1 MTTAMAILNESAG
14 AALVSGLGAPSFEHY
29 VAGPAQHLLAVIIGG
44 APTVGAAIGAFL
56 ALWFAARIARIVTV
70 RVLQLVK
77 LDDAIDETLISRI
90 FSGLGEGSTPS
101 KALGAIVYAAI
112 LLMAG
117 AASADIL
124 GLPAVRGALWA
135 VLGYLPKLGA
145 ALAVLGVGGYVARI
159 ARKAVSGVMKELKSP
174 FAGIA
179 ESLTEGVIML
189 VTITVCVNQLGADLS
204 FITNNLAVI
213 LGALIATA
221 AFLFAW
227 AMRRPAEEIIANYYL
242 RRLVRIGDQVTF
254 AETEGTV
261 DRFAA
266 LGLVLKDS
274 EGCEHFIP
282 ARHVLN
288 GLQRTQS
295 VSFGRPSK

>member
-1 MTTAMAILNESAG
+1 MTTATVNEWALG
-14 AALVSGLGAPSFEHY
+14 AAAASAPSPSLARF
-29 VAGPAQHLLAVIIGG
+29 VAEPAQRAVAEIALR
-44 APTVGAAIGAFL
+44 APTVAAAIGAFV
-56 ALWFAARIARIVTV
+56 ALWLVAKVARVLTV
-70 RVLQLVK
+70 RLLGLVR
-77 LDDAIDETLISRI
+77 LDDAVEGTLISRI
-90 FSGLGEGSTPS
+90 FSSLGEDSTPA
-101 KALGAIVYAAI
+101 KALGTILYVAIVVMAA
-112 LLMAG
+112 
-117 AASADIL
+117 AAAADIL
-124 GLPAVRGALWA
+124 GLPAVRAALWA
-135 VLGYLPKLGA
+135 VLAYLPKLGA
-145 ALAVLGVGGYVARI
+145 ALAVLGVGGYVARS
-159 ARKAVSGVMKELKSP
+159 ARRAVAGVMKELKSP

-213 LGALIATA
+213 VGLFIATA

-242 RRLVRIGDQVTF
+242 RRLVRIGDQVTL
-254 AETEGTV
+254 ANTEGTV

-266 LGLVLKDS
+266 LGLVLKDA

-282 ARHVLN
+282 ARHVLD

-295 VSFGRPSK
+295 AILVRPSK

>member
-1 MTTAMAILNESAG
+1 MTDCALTLLASAG
-14 AALVSGLGAPSFEHY
+14 TSPLVDRFVLAPAEHALTTIVG
-29 VAGPAQHLLAVIIGG
+29 I
-44 APTVGAAIGAFL
+44 APTVAAAIGAFV
-56 ALWFAARIARIVTV
+56 ALWLLARVARLVTV
-70 RVLQLVK
+70 RLLRLVK
-77 LDDAIDETLISRI
+77 LDEAIEETLISRI
-90 FSGLGEGSTPS
+90 FSSLGEGSTPS
-101 KALGAIVYAAI
+101 KVLGTIAYFAIV
-112 LLMAG
+112 LMG
-117 AASADIL
+117 AAAAADIL
-124 GLPAVRGALWA
+124 GLPAVRGAIWA
-135 VLGYLPKLGA
+135 VLGYLPKLAA
-145 ALAVLGVGGYVARI
+145 ALAVLGVGGYVARV
-159 ARKAVSGVMKELKSP
+159 ARRAVAGVMKELRSP

-242 RRLVRIGDQVTF
+242 RRLVRIGDQVTL
-254 AETEGTV
+254 ATIEGTV

-282 ARHVLN
+282 AHHVLD
-288 GLQRTQS
+288 GFERTQS
-295 VSFGRPSK
+295 AQLARPNK

>member
-1 MTTAMAILNESAG
+1 MTTAILNESAW
-14 AALVSGLGAPSFEHY
+14 GLGATPGMPTFEHY
-29 VAGPAQHLLAVIIGG
+29 VAGPAQHALTVIVSG
-44 APTVGAAIGAFL
+44 APTLAGAIGAFL
-56 ALWFAARIARIVTV
+56 ALWIVARVARVITV
-70 RVLQLVK
+70 RVLKLVK
-77 LDDAIDETLISRI
+77 LDEAIDETLISRI
-90 FSGLGEGSTPS
+90 FSSLGEGSTPS
-101 KALGAIVYAAI
+101 SALGTLVYFAI
-112 LLMAG
+112 LLMA
-117 AASADIL
+117 AASAADIL

-135 VLGYLPKLGA
+135 VLGYLPRLGA
-145 ALAVLGVGGYVARI
+145 ALAVLGVGGYVARL
-159 ARKAVSGVMKELKSP
+159 ARRAVAGVMKELKSP

-179 ESLTEGVIML
+179 ESLTESVIML
-189 VTITVCVNQLGADLS
+189 VAVTVCVNQLGADLS

-242 RRLVRIGDQVTF
+242 RRLVRIGDVVTL
-254 AETEGTV
+254 ANVEGTA

-282 ARHVLN
+282 ARHVLD
-288 GLQRTQS
+288 GFQRTQS
-295 VSFGRPSK
+295 ASLGRPSK

>member
-1 MTTAMAILNESAG
+1 MG
-14 AALVSGLGAPSFEHY
+14 A
-29 VAGPAQHLLAVIIGG
+29 
-44 APTVGAAIGAFL
+44 
-56 ALWFAARIARIVTV
+56 
-70 RVLQLVK
+70 
-77 LDDAIDETLISRI
+77 
-90 FSGLGEGSTPS
+90 
-101 KALGAIVYAAI
+101 
-112 LLMAG
+112 

-124 GLPAVRGALWA
+124 GLPAVRGAIWA
-135 VLGYLPKLGA
+135 VLGYLPKLAA
-145 ALAVLGVGGYVARI
+145 ALAVLGVGGYVARV
-159 ARKAVSGVMKELKSP
+159 ARRAVAGVMKELKSP

-221 AFLFAW
+221 ALLFAW

-242 RRLVRIGDQVTF
+242 RRLVRIGGQVTL
-254 AETEGTV
+254 ATIEGTV

-282 ARHVLN
+282 AHHVEYPALRIAISGHADN
-288 GLQRTQS
+288 QGDHVENLDLSQQRAEAVKVYLVQHGTDAS
-295 VSFGRPSK
+295 RIETRGARPDEPNRRRRAACGSSEEPAHRVQALAEVMLSSPRAADNAPSP

>member
-1 MTTAMAILNESAG
+1 MTSPALLM
-14 AALVSGLGAPSFEHY
+14 LVSEQATPMVERFVVAPAEH
-29 VAGPAQHLLAVIIGG
+29 ALATVVGI
-44 APTVGAAIGAFL
+44 APTVAGALGAFV
-56 ALWFAARIARIVTV
+56 ALWLLARVARVVTV
-70 RVLQLVK
+70 RILRLVK
-77 LDDAIDETLISRI
+77 LDQAIDETLISRI
-90 FSGLGEGSTPS
+90 FSGLGDGATPS
-101 KALGAIVYAAI
+101 TVLGTIVYFAIV
-112 LLMAG
+112 LMG
-117 AASADIL
+117 DAASADIL

-135 VLGYLPKLGA
+135 VLGYLPKLAA
-145 ALAVLGVGGYVARI
+145 ALAVLGVGGYVARVS
-159 ARKAVSGVMKELKSP
+159 RRAVAGVMKELKSP

-242 RRLVRIGDQVTF
+242 RRLVRIGDQVTL
-254 AETEGTV
+254 ATIEGTV

-282 ARHVLN
+282 AHHVLD
-288 GLQRTQS
+288 GFERTQS
-295 VSFGRPSK
+295 ASLVRPAK

>member
-1 MTTAMAILNESAG
+1 
-14 AALVSGLGAPSFEHY
+14 
-29 VAGPAQHLLAVIIGG
+29 
-44 APTVGAAIGAFL
+44 
-56 ALWFAARIARIVTV
+56 
-70 RVLQLVK
+70 
-77 LDDAIDETLISRI
+77 
-90 FSGLGEGSTPS
+90 
-101 KALGAIVYAAI
+101 
-112 LLMAG
+112 
-117 AASADIL
+117 
-124 GLPAVRGALWA
+124 
-135 VLGYLPKLGA
+135 
-145 ALAVLGVGGYVARI
+145 VARS
-159 ARKAVSGVMKELKSP
+159 ARRAVAGVMKELKSP

-213 LGALIATA
+213 VGLFIATA

-242 RRLVRIGDQVTF
+242 RRLVRIGDQVTL
-254 AETEGTV
+254 ANTEGTV

-266 LGLVLKDS
+266 LGLMLKDA

-282 ARHVLN
+282 ARHVLD

-295 VSFGRPSK
+295 AILVRPSK